1 MERNLI
7 VFHRFESQ
15 DAANRF
21 ANGVRDEAGLRA
33 THLWQGAETNF
44 RFIAVPPIVVVEQF
58 DGTAPK
64 LVHKGGGIGRIY
76 QRGSRQRCGG
86 DKDEQAGQK
95 GTAHHVGR
103 TSAKSWSYPIA

>member
-1 MERNLI
+1 LLLLLAGASPIATENKPG
-7 VFHRFESQ
+7 
-15 DAANRF
+15 NTG
-21 ANGVRDEAGLRA
+21 GVEILVEQLPKPGLPQRGIG
-33 THLWQGAETNF
+33 L
-44 RFIAVPPIVVVEQF
+44 VVEQF

-86 DKDEQAGQK
+86 DNDEQAGQK